1 MGLQSFRPLAG
12 KTAVVTGAAGVLC
25 SVMARD
31 LLKAGASVVL
41 LGRTR
46 SKLEELQ
53 RTLAGDGL
61 GRTLVL
67 AADVLDKAA
76 LEQACSRVKE
86 AWGRLDILVNGAG
99 GNDPRGTSPAEQCT
113 PDTPADQGFFGMDME
128 GFEYV
133 NRLNMIGTILPSQV
147 FGELLAASGGCI
159 VNISSMAA
167 FQPLTKVGA
176 YGAAKAAVDNFT
188 KWLATHLAPLGVR
201 VNAIAPGFFITEQ
214 NRFLMMEKDGATP
227 TARGKKV
234 LAKTPMHRFGEPEDL
249 CGALRFLVSPSASF
263 VTGVIIPV
271 DGGFL
276 AYSGV

>member
-1 MGLQSFRPLAG
+1 
-12 KTAVVTGAAGVLC
+12 
-25 SVMARD
+25 
-31 LLKAGASVVL
+31 
-41 LGRTR
+41 
-46 SKLEELQ
+46 
-53 RTLAGDGL
+53 
-61 GRTLVL
+61 
-67 AADVLDKAA
+67 
-76 LEQACSRVKE
+76 
-86 AWGRLDILVNGAG
+86 LVNGAG
-99 GNDPRGTSPAEQCT
+99 GNDPRGTSPAEQCM

-147 FGELLAASGGCI
+147 FGELLAASSGCI

-227 TARGKKV
+227 TPRGRKV

-249 CGALRFLVSPSASF
+249 CGALRFLASPSASF

>member
-1 MGLQSFRPLAG
+1 M
-12 KTAVVTGAAGVLC
+12 K
-25 SVMARD
+25 
-31 LLKAGASVVL
+31 
-41 LGRTR
+41 
-46 SKLEELQ
+46 EE
-53 RTLAGDGL
+53 
-61 GRTLVL
+61 
-67 AADVLDKAA
+67 
-76 LEQACSRVKE
+76 
-86 AWGRLDILVNGAG
+86 WGRLDILVNGAG
-99 GNDPRGTSPAEQCT
+99 GNDPRGTSPAEQCM

-201 VNAIAPGFFITEQ
+201 VNALAPGFFITEQ

-227 TARGKKV
+227 TPRGRKV

-263 VTGVIIPV
+263 VTGIIIPV